1 MLISMI
7 ICHMTAKIR
16 FIVGLDWADSGAG
29 GGDWSAEPAGSGNWA
44 ADVPANGGGWD

>member
-1 MLISMI
+1 MSAE
-7 ICHMTAKIR
+7 IC

-44 ADVPANGGGWD
+44 ADAPAGGVGWD

>member
-1 MLISMI
+1 MV
-7 ICHMTAKIR
+7 ICPITAKIR

-44 ADVPANGGGWD
+44 ADVPTGGGGWD